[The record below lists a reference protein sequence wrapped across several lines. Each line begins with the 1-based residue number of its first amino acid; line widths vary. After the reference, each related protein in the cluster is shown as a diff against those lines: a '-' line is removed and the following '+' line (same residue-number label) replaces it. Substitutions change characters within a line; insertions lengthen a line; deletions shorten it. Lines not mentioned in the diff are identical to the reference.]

1 MWLDRF
7 CCDDD
12 IGAREQFLIKIYNF
26 VKKYPS
32 AAHFLAIERP
42 IPRDAPVINIL
53 FKSSKWS
60 LWLINY
66 ESEFK
71 TQGVCEL
78 CKYSTGEI
86 QTKNGAIHMM
96 KLALDEFQFRRLRWL
111 IHISILLY
119 FQPSKLKQNYHRTLP
134 YSLLI
139 FLYLGFSCSIFTL
152 AHGGRT

>member
-60 LWLINY
+60 L
-66 ESEFK
+66 
-71 TQGVCEL
+71 
-78 CKYSTGEI
+78 
-86 QTKNGAIHMM
+86 
-96 KLALDEFQFRRLRWL
+96 
-111 IHISILLY
+111 
-119 FQPSKLKQNYHRTLP
+119 
-134 YSLLI
+134 
-139 FLYLGFSCSIFTL
+139 
-152 AHGGRT
+152 